1 MPSAVIVIPTIGTE
15 KLRHALDSAVNQ
27 KFVNNLTQLDVWSII
42 DGPEYAERSLNLL
55 KDYPQVQSCVLPANT
70 GKNGFY
76 GHRILAAVSFLFDHD
91 YILYCDEDNWFLPNH
106 VQTMITTCVVNDLHW
121 CHSLRKIYD
130 KDLNYI
136 CDDDCE
142 SLGRWPIY
150 LSDQHRLVDTSTYC
164 IKKDVIVQLAA
175 AWYSG
180 WGGDRRFYSIIDKHA
195 PNYQCTGQAT
205 VCYRLDGNNGS
216 VTADFFAQ
224 GNEIMKQRYPQGF
237 PWRKEGTAPAYSR
250 IQLP

>member
-1 MPSAVIVIPTIGTE
+1 MVSAVIVIPTIGTE
-15 KLRHALDSAVNQ
+15 KLVQALDGAVNQ
-27 KFVNNLTQLDVWSII
+27 RFNKIIDHIDVWSII
-42 DGPEYAERSLNLL
+42 DGPEFADRSLEIL
-55 KDYPQVQSCVLPANT
+55 KKYPAVKHCVLPANT
-70 GKNGFY
+70 GKDGWY
-76 GHRILAAVSFLFDHD
+76 GHRILAAVSFLFNHD

-106 VQTMITTCVVNDLHW
+106 VQTMIDTINVHNLHW

-164 IKKDVIVQLAA
+164 IKREVIVGLAS

-180 WGGDRRFYSIIDKHA
+180 WGGDRRFYSIIDQHV
-195 PNYQCTGQAT
+195 PNYKCTGQAT
-205 VCYRLDGNNGS
+205 VCYRLDGNAGS
-216 VTADFFAQ
+216 VTADFFLQ
-224 GNEIMKQRYPQGF
+224 GNQVMKSKYPDGF
-237 PWRKEGTAPAYSR
+237 PWRLNR
-250 IQLP
+250 

>member
-1 MPSAVIVIPTIGTE
+1 MTSAIIVIPTIGTD
-15 KLRHALDSAVNQ
+15 KLRQALAGAVNQ
-27 KFVNNLTQLDVWSII
+27 INDNTVTTDVWSII
-42 DGPEYAERSLNLL
+42 DGPEYADRSLAIL
-55 KDYPQVQSCVLPANT
+55 KDYPQVKYCVLPANT
-70 GKNGFY
+70 GQHGFY

-106 VQTMITTCVVNDLHW
+106 VQTMINTCQRFNLQW

-130 KDLNYI
+130 KDANYI

-164 IKKDVIVQLAA
+164 IKKNVIVNLAS

-180 WGGDRRFYSIIDKHA
+180 WGGDRRFYSIIDQHA
-195 PNYQCTGQAT
+195 PNYRCTGQAT
-205 VCYRLDGNNGS
+205 VCYRLDGNSGS
-216 VTADFFAQ
+216 VTADFFIN
-224 GNEIMKQRYPQGF
+224 GNEIMKNRYPNGF
-237 PWRKEGTAPAYSR
+237 PWR
-250 IQLP
+250 QL